1 MSWRFKGTPVYL
13 DVQGDRLG
21 LSKVLTHRGR
31 TNAEIHRVSVLLGQ
45 LCERLHRLGRSE
57 DGSLRIQPSEKAQVA
72 ATLGQADEESAKLH
86 ALAAAAQA
94 MIDEAYTAYGIEVP
108 PRHHRVGCDFDD
120 LTSPADLAPIHLD
133 LRSARAA
140 KKKAVS

>member
-13 DVQGDRLG
+13 DIQGDRLG

-31 TNAEIHRVSVLLGQ
+31 TNSEIHRVSVLLGQ
-45 LCERLHRLGRSE
+45 MCERYHRLGRTA
-57 DGSLRIQPSEKAQVA
+57 DGELMIQPGERAQVA

-94 MIDEAYTAYGIEVP
+94 MIDEAYAAYGIEP
-108 PRHHRVGCDFDD
+108 PVRHHRVGCDFDD
-120 LTSPADLAPIHLD
+120 LPSPADLIPI
-133 LRSARAA
+133 RRVRESAKAKAAAA
-140 KKKAVS
+140 K